1 MVPDLVGNAVMEGVA
16 SRAAR
21 APVMLAYH
29 ADRSLADHVM
39 PQSSVNAAGLTA
51 GAGAGPGLRQRLDR
65 LELDAMVAWERLLV
79 RLDIDPDLIG
89 YAIGKGI
96 AGTEFR
102 ASIVTA
108 RQAHRSFVDHDHPL
122 KIRERRLTI
131 SG

>member
-1 MVPDLVGNAVMEGVA
+1 MNQGV
-16 SRAAR
+16 
-21 APVMLAYH
+21 L
-29 ADRSLADHVM
+29 L
-39 PQSSVNAAGLTA
+39 SSVNAAGPTA
-51 GAGAGPGLRQRLDR
+51 DPGLGGGLRLRLDR
-65 LELDAMVAWERLLV
+65 LESDAIVAWKRLLV
-79 RLDIDPDLIG
+79 RVDIDPDLIG